1 MVITLYADRR
11 FHEVTDIAVHLAS
24 AIVPLVDPAR
34 VLLVSARPP
43 IDVVGTDVAG
53 ISAVGTGLARAY
65 LDEAGVTPDMGE
77 ILRGTAGRHA
87 VTVVAVVGAPSPQ
100 VLTALDVADRV
111 LLVSDASVPSLRATQ
126 RAVKLCASL
135 GYGLDKV
142 AVVLH
147 DFTENAPLAPGEV
160 ARALKREIFW
170 VIPGPAADPPRRTD
184 SFARLAQRLTS
195 MR

>member
-11 FHEVTDIAVHLAS
+11 FHEVTDIAVYLAS

-34 VLLVSARPP
+34 VLLVAAHPP
-43 IDVVGTDVAG
+43 TDAMATGVVGTGV
-53 ISAVGTGLARAY
+53 VRAY
-65 LDEAGVTPDMGE
+65 LDEAGATRDIGE
-77 ILRGTAGRHA
+77 VLRGKAGRHA

-126 RAVKLCASL
+126 RAIKLCASL

-147 DFTENAPLAPGEV
+147 DFSENAPLAPGEV

-170 VIPGPAADPPRRTD
+170 VIPGPAADPLRRAD